1 MDWLADNQ
9 YVLVKSAHLFFVIS
23 WMVGHL
29 YLPRLMVYHADSEP
43 GSDKSETFKVMERRL
58 MRGIMTPAMI
68 GAWVFGLWLVW
79 LTAAW
84 EQGWFAA
91 KFFLVILMSAQHGFA
106 VRWMKEFERDER
118 KRTARFFRF
127 VNEFPALLLV
137 AIIILVIVKPF

>member
-1 MDWLADNQ
+1 MQWLADNQ
-9 YVLVKSAHLFFVIS
+9 YSLVKAGHLFFVVS
-23 WMVGHL
+23 WMIGHL
-29 YLPRLMVYHADSEP
+29 YLPRLMVYHSESEP

-58 MRGIMTPAMI
+58 MRGIMTPSMI
-68 GAWVFGLWLVW
+68 GTWVFGLWLLW
-79 LTAAW
+79 IISAW
-84 EQGWFAA
+84 EDGWFHA

-118 KRTARFFRF
+118 KRSARFFRF